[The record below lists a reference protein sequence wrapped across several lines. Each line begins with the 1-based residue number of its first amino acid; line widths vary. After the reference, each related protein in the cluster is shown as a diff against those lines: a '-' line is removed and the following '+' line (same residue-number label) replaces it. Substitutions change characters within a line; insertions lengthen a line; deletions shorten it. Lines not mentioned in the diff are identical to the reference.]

1 MYQFIQQ
8 ASGLVIM
15 ITMAWPN
22 VVSPHKIL
30 SPALKFRVEEMYND
44 SHDENKAKGGF
55 SAAQITLLSRE
66 KNLNNIKRSFQA
78 FSKKSRRRSH

>member
-1 MYQFIQQ
+1 MRYKEKCLRARRTAATP

-55 SAAQITLLSRE
+55 RLYFSTLSSR
-66 KNLNNIKRSFQA
+66 L
-78 FSKKSRRRSH
+78 

>member
-1 MYQFIQQ
+1 MATP

-30 SPALKFRVEEMYND
+30 SFSPKSVLLKAALKFRVEEMYND
-44 SHDENKAKGGF
+44 SHDENKGP
-55 SAAQITLLSRE
+55 AANNSQERSLTSRE
-66 KNLNNIKRSFQA
+66 RILQSYKAS
-78 FSKKSRRRSH
+78 